1 MTLPQPVRVVEFGSS
16 GIAAAY
22 AGWLLQR
29 LGASVTRTDNPAV
42 DPSSPLGL
50 AAEALSIGKL
60 PPSKNTSLHS
70 LLAKAD
76 ILLCDL
82 PIELIAAVGPLDGL
96 ASQYPNLTV
105 AIHSIFGLTGPY
117 AAVPAVA
124 LDAQAISAMA
134 WALGDPLR
142 ELQHH
147 RQHGAVRPQR
157 RHHRS
162 SRQQVGDGHST

>member
-1 MTLPQPVRVVEFGSS
+1 MFGLLIAACGSS

-142 ELQHH
+142 EPLTAITKRNNVTQPAPIHN
-147 RQHGAVRPQR
+147 RACFGC
-157 RHHRS
+157 S
-162 SRQQVGDGHST
+162 II